1 MWMACPLHLR
11 SLPNA
16 AKQSPALWISEP
28 KKKTRDWSIDHS
40 ALHVQEEM
48 VLTTL
53 RRQAQES
60 PLW

>member
-1 MWMACPLHLR
+1 M
-11 SLPNA
+11 SA
-16 AKQSPALWISEP
+16 APPIAAECRKQSPALWISEP

-40 ALHVQEEM
+40 ALHVREEM

-60 PLW
+60 PFW